1 MQEHL
6 LSQMPALR
14 KVSKECQRFVGKDAG
29 TETRS
34 CQECLKLGETKAARE
49 MGAAVNCKVEILS
62 DEEEGGERGKKRR
75 SSGDQH
81 VRKRDE
87 FGCQFG

>member
-1 MQEHL
+1 M
-6 LSQMPALR
+6 
-14 KVSKECQRFVGKDAG
+14 GKDAR

-34 CQECLKLGETKAARE
+34 CQECLKLGETKAAGE

-62 DEEEGGERGKKRR
+62 DEEGGGGERGKKRR